1 MLIKYKKFIDIFI
14 NMFSRH
20 ITAERCI
27 EFTKNKGGV
36 AMTAK
41 EQFEQA
47 IKLSINKR
55 LFETGYISENIYQ
68 QAKIKIVGEMRIMES
83 A

>member
-1 MLIKYKKFIDIFI
+1 
-14 NMFSRH
+14 
-20 ITAERCI
+20 
-27 EFTKNKGGV
+27 
-36 AMTAK
+36 MTAK

-47 IKLSINKR
+47 IKLAINKR